1 MKRASETPTF
11 DAGWRAECLALADAI
26 LAAPPASP
34 YTERYAGRGELV
46 LRIVLPLELAQPA
59 NRNRHRQPW
68 AMAKERADVLGLVRA
83 QAMVAGLCGYMIPG
97 RPLLRAV
104 RFSSTEPDSTAAWWK
119 VPCDVLLPPRTRR
132 GRTVAGLGL
141 LRDDRPSALEVRA
154 WHEQVKRGEGFAL
167 IEIWTGSEVAR

>member
-1 MKRASETPTF
+1 M
-11 DAGWRAECLALADAI
+11 ALADRI

-34 YTERYAGRGELV
+34 YTERHEGKGELV

-68 AMAKERADVLGLVRA
+68 AMAKERSDVLGVVRVQWIQSSA
-83 QAMVAGLCGYMIPG
+83 YSCRMTPLDG

-119 VPCDVLLPPRTRR
+119 VPCDVLLPSRTRR
-132 GRTVAGLGL
+132 GRTVAGIGL

-154 WHEQVKRGEGFAL
+154 WWESVPRGEGFAL
-167 IEIWTGSEVAR
+167 IEIWSGEDVTDG